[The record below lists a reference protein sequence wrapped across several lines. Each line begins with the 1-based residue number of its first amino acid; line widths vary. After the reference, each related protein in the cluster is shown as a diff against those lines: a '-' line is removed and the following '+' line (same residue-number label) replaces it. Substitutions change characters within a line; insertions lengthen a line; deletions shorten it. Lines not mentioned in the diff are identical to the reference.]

1 MKSMKKKGNVEEVGN
16 LALVFGSLAVILVVV
31 FVILGSLETNTA
43 VRTTGSKT
51 DSNSFTA
58 INATAVYFADYDSRG
73 DPALSC
79 SDVNIYNETT
89 ASNIT
94 SSVTISGCYA
104 TLSAIALNGTSPEVN
119 YTMTFYEYSYGA
131 NASRDTSAALFGLVG
146 WLPIIVVA
154 FIGGIVLMLV
164 IKSMTKE

>member
-1 MKSMKKKGNVEEVGN
+1 MKSMKKKGNIEEVSN
-16 LALVFGSLAVILVVV
+16 LALVFGSLAVILIVV

-51 DSNSFTA
+51 DSNSFNA
-58 INATAVYFADYDSRG
+58 INSTAVYFADYDSRS

-89 ASNIT
+89 ASNET
-94 SSVTISGCYA
+94 DQFTISGCYA
-104 TLSAIALNGTSPEVN
+104 TLKDNTINNTDPEVN

-154 FIGGIVLMLV
+154 FIGGIILMLV